1 MFARVSHR
9 LRDPVSWAGAS
20 QIAKTGLA
28 AVVAWVLAVNVFH
41 LGRAFMAPW
50 VALLTVHA
58 TVYGTLRRGV
68 QQAAASVLG
77 VLIGFAAWEVFGL
90 NAISL
95 CAAVLAGLVL
105 GSVRGV
111 RAETTTAATAVVV
124 LTTGYIDKSGMLA
137 ARLADTGIG
146 IVVGLLV
153 NVVVWP
159 PLRDRSAAK
168 QIDVID
174 DRIGELLAEIAARL
188 QEGFT
193 TDDVDGWIART
204 DELDTEID
212 RAWSVIEEARESG
225 RLNLRRAVPQRMQ
238 AAEGFV
244 PIVNRL
250 AQAVAETRSMARTI
264 RIAHVP
270 PDEWDDEFR
279 EPWLELLRRSSA
291 AVVDADTGQVKA
303 ARAELRALANR
314 LAVDELH
321 DDLWPVYGALLVN
334 LRNVL
339 DALDAVAEAQPVQV
353 ASPSLL

>member
-1 MFARVSHR
+1 MFARISHR
-9 LRDPVSWAGAS
+9 LRDPVTWAGAS
-20 QIAKTGLA
+20 QIAKTALA

-41 LGRAFMAPW
+41 LAQAFMAPW
-50 VALLTVHA
+50 AALLTVHA
-58 TVYGTLRRGV
+58 TVYGTLRRGL

-95 CAAVLAGLVL
+95 GAAVLAGLAL

-137 ARLADTGIG
+137 ARLADTGVG

-153 NVVVWP
+153 NLVVWP
-159 PLRDRSAAK
+159 PLRDRSAAR

-188 QEGFT
+188 QKGFA

-279 EPWLELLRRSSA
+279 EPWLELLRRTGA

-303 ARAELRALANR
+303 ARDELRALANR
-314 LAVDELH
+314 LAVNELH

-339 DALDAVAEAQPVQV
+339 DALDVVAEAQPVQV